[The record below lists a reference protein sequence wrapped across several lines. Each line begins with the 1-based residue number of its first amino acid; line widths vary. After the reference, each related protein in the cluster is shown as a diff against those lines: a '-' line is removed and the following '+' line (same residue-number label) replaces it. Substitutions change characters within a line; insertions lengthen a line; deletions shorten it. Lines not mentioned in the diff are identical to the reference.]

1 MDKEMPVDEMK
12 IFFHQTLVYDQ
23 ILSIA
28 TVTKRW
34 QRHERF
40 FEYFAEIE
48 LKEVGNNK

>member
-1 MDKEMPVDEMK
+1 LIYGQEMPVENEN
-12 IFFHQTLVYDQ
+12 
-23 ILSIA
+23 ILSSNISLRSD
-28 TVTKRW
+28 TFHRYDERW